1 MWGEPMSE
9 RYQIICPDCR
19 TVLAQKDAPK
29 ICPTCN
35 QDITNSYEILFR
47 PSAQGRIAKIIA
59 ILLLVAFAT
68 LLVISLA
75 TTYF

>member
-1 MWGEPMSE
+1 MSE

-19 TVLAQKDAPK
+19 TVLPQKEAAK

-47 PSAQGRIAKIIA
+47 PAAQGKIAKIIA
-59 ILLLVAFAT
+59 IVLLFAFAALLL
-68 LLVISLA
+68 ISLA